1 MVDEFNLALGQRLRA
16 ARRRRGWSLGEVETN
31 TVGEFKASVLG
42 AYERGERAI
51 SVQRFVRLAEMY
63 AVSAGELLPAAA
75 SDGFVIDLDALSD
88 EPVEIVDMYLAA
100 IQLLRRKTGDA
111 EVRQSDRAIIGS
123 LMQTRRSVP
132 VD

>member
-1 MVDEFNLALGQRLRA
+1 MVDEFDLALGQRLRA
-16 ARRRRGWSLGEVETN
+16 ARRRRGWSLGEVQTN
-31 TVGEFKASVLG
+31 TQGEFKASVLG

-51 SVQRFVRLAEMY
+51 SVQRFVRLAETY

-123 LMQTRRSVP
+123 LMQSRRSVP

>member
-31 TVGEFKASVLG
+31 TQGEFKASVLG

-51 SVQRFVRLAEMY
+51 SVQRFVGLAEMY

-100 IQLLRRKTGDA
+100 IQLLRRETGDA

-123 LMQTRRSVP
+123 LMQSRRSVP

>member
-123 LMQTRRSVP
+123 LMQIRRSVP